1 MSDSTT
7 SRDQILDAAEGLFAQ
22 QGFSATSIKE
32 IAAKAGVNSALLYYY
47 FADKETLY
55 KAALARQIQGLV
67 GSLASRLQGAT
78 DPADA
83 VRRFVEA
90 QAEAV
95 LAHPLFPR
103 LMLRELLDHEARH
116 ASDEIAVAVGRGL
129 MPLVQTIAAGQR
141 SGQFRGDVD
150 PRYAA
155 ISVVG
160 QLMYFFVARPAVAR
174 LLAATPDT
182 PPAPIAPET
191 VRAYARHA
199 ADFAIQALTA

>member
-1 MSDSTT
+1 MTDAPET
-7 SRDQILDAAEGLFAQ
+7 RDQILDAAEGLFAQ
-22 QGFSATSIKE
+22 QGFTATSIKQ
-32 IAAKAGVNSALLYYY
+32 IAAGAKVNSALLYYY

-55 KAALARQIQGLV
+55 KAVLARQIQGLV
-67 GSLASRLQGAT
+67 ASLASRVQGAA
-78 DPADA
+78 DPVDA

-141 SGQFRGDVD
+141 AGQFRPDLD
-150 PRYAA
+150 PRLAA

-174 LLAATPDT
+174 LLAAAPDA
-182 PPAPIAPET
+182 PPAPITPET

-199 ADFAIQALTA
+199 AEFAIQALSV

>member
-1 MSDSTT
+1 MTEPT
-7 SRDQILDAAEGLFAQ
+7 PTRDQILDAAEGLFAQ
-22 QGFSATSIKE
+22 QGFTATSIKQ
-32 IAAKAGVNSALLYYY
+32 IAAGAGVNSALLYYY
-47 FADKETLY
+47 FQDKETLY
-55 KAALARQIQGLV
+55 KAVLARQIQGLV
-67 GSLASRLQGAT
+67 SSLASRLEGAA

-129 MPLVQTIAAGQR
+129 VPLVQTIAAGQR
-141 SGQFRGDVD
+141 SGQFRADLD
-150 PRYAA
+150 PRFAA
-155 ISVVG
+155 ISIVG

-174 LLAATPDT
+174 LLAATPDAV
-182 PPAPIAPET
+182 PAPIAPET

-199 ADFAIQALTA
+199 REFAIQALTA